1 MNAAPKFLLPPPN
14 PSIDSLTNLSPQGG
28 ASYGSPLAPLLVLTR
43 FGAHKPLNKHEGHRV
58 TPFWHN
64 DAPDR
69 VTVTFGRGRG
79 DMATA
84 VDEAAG
90 RQILASKMISANFRW
105 LCSLLRVMLFDA
117 A

>member
-69 VTVTFGRGRG
+69 VTVTFGRGRI
-79 DMATA
+79 
-84 VDEAAG
+84 V
-90 RQILASKMISANFRW
+90 ASTCFRTV
-105 LCSLLRVMLFDA
+105 SL
-117 A
+117 